1 MLKRLSIIEDVFRIT
16 GRGLVVVPGIPWT
29 GEWRIK
35 IGTPLELR
43 CPDGSKFSTAIRGIE
58 MVRGQRQMCPLLLGA
73 ELTKDDV
80 PIGTEIWIDAPGDP
94 TIDAKPNSS

>member
-1 MLKRLSIIEDVFRIT
+1 
-16 GRGLVVVPGIPWT
+16 
-29 GEWRIK
+29 
-35 IGTPLELR
+35 
-43 CPDGSKFSTAIRGIE
+43 